1 MSQLFFASAST
12 FTANNRAM
20 KTFSDFLEFIGI
32 NISIFIVG
40 LIGAVFMAGNQKG
53 MKPWERI
60 FTVFGGAFTANYMT
74 PMVQDYIDISDKLI
88 FGVGFIL
95 GYSGLKSLEIILR
108 RFHSKIEENQLISK
122 K

>member
-1 MSQLFFASAST
+1 MKS
-12 FTANNRAM
+12 FTE
-20 KTFSDFLEFIGI
+20 FLEFIGI
-32 NISIFIVG
+32 NLSIFIVG

-74 PMVQDYIDISDKLI
+74 PVVQDYIDISDKLI

-95 GYSGLKSLEIILR
+95 GYSGLKSLEIIIR
-108 RFHSKIEENQLISK
+108 RFHSKIQDNEEIPSK
-122 K
+122 